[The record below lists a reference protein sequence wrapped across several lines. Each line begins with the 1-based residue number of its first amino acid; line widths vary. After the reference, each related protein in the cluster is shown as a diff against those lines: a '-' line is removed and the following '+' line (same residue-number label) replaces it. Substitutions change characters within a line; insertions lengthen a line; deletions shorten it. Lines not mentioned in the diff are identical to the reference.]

1 MAKICPCCRGTGF
14 APDVLDRVK
23 AECLA
28 KGIPILPGDRVTE
41 SNLCR
46 LAGYGRDAIR
56 KQIDMDKLIL
66 TDIKMRGNQR
76 TFSLLEI
83 AEKDFI

>member
-1 MAKICPCCRGTGF
+1 MTETCPYCRGTGC
-14 APDVLDRVK
+14 APDILDRVK
-23 AECLA
+23 AECFA
-28 KGIPILPGDRVTE
+28 KGIPILPGDRITE

-56 KQIDMDKLIL
+56 KQIDMGKLIL

-76 TFSLLEI
+76 TFSLAEI